1 MSRNLTIY
9 LLLIVTTASVYGQVI
24 QFDFIEFDDQF
35 YIQQNRHVSA
45 GLTRE
50 GIKWAFTATEHSTWQ
65 PLTWLSLMLDA
76 KLYGTTNA
84 GGYHLTNL
92 LLHIANT
99 IILFGLLHSMTAATW
114 RNAFVAA
121 LFALHPLHVESV
133 VWVAARKDVL
143 SGLFGLLAIW
153 AYASYARR
161 SGIGCY
167 LLTTAML
174 AMGLMAKPMLV
185 TLPMVFLLL
194 DYWPL
199 NRIRLRRSSN
209 SNNNIII
216 GNPSLTSAVG
226 PHRSVG
232 FLVVEKAPLFV
243 LSAASSIVT
252 FSVQRLGNAVVPIDQ
267 ISLSDRIDNAFVSYA
282 RYIGKTIWPQDL
294 SVLYPHPNLA
304 GGVPWAD
311 GQVKGAAALLLAI
324 TILLMLL
331 VRKRYAI
338 IGWLWFLGM
347 LVPVIGLVQ
356 IGKHAMA
363 DRFMYLPLIGLFIIA
378 GWGLQDL
385 IIYRD
390 HRGQRIRSAVIILAT
405 VVFVACI
412 SCTWLQTQKWRN
424 SETLF
429 QHALT
434 VTPNKIFMHQFLG
447 KIFTDRNRHKE
458 AIEHFQQ
465 AIKIKEDYLPVLHDL
480 GRVLLL
486 EEQFE
491 ESQRYFRRAL
501 HIDPNHADSLFHLG
515 EIFYAQKKIDD
526 AIRYYHFTLAAEP
539 NHIQAMNNLGA
550 AMAMRRQYRKAAQQ
564 FEHILKIEPDSY
576 EAYINLGRTRLLQKN
591 LPGHV
596 DKAIRLLRRAVQI
609 NPNSADGHALLSIA
623 LNRAGRTE
631 EALVQQSESDRLQS
645 EERNTSNAP

>member
-1 MSRNLTIY
+1 MSRNLPIC
-9 LLLIVTTASVYGQVI
+9 LLLIVTTAAVYGQVI
-24 QFDFIEFDDQF
+24 QFDFVEFDDQF
-35 YIQQNRHVSA
+35 YIQQNLHVSA

-76 KLYGTTNA
+76 QLYGTTNA
-84 GGYHLTNL
+84 GGYHFTNL
-92 LLHIANT
+92 LLHIMNT
-99 IILFGLLHSMTAATW
+99 IILFGVLQSMTAATW

-121 LFALHPLHVESV
+121 LFALHPFHVESV
-133 VWVAARKDVL
+133 VWIAARKDVL

-153 AYASYARR
+153 AYVSYSRR
-161 SGIGCY
+161 SGIGWY
-167 LLTTAML
+167 LLVTAML
-174 AMGLMAKPMLV
+174 ATGLMAKPMLV

-199 NRIRLRRSSN
+199 NRIRLRRAAN
-209 SNNNIII
+209 DHGNTIIE
-216 GNPSLTSAVG
+216 NPSLTSAG
-226 PHRSVG
+226 YPHRSVG
-232 FLVVEKAPLFV
+232 FLLVEKVPMLA
-243 LSAASSIVT
+243 LSAISSIVT
-252 FSVQRLGNAVVPIDQ
+252 FWVQRLGKAVVSIDQ
-267 ISLSDRIDNAFVSYA
+267 IPLSDRIDNAFVSYA
-282 RYIGKTIWPQDL
+282 RYMGKTIWPQDL

-304 GGVPWAD
+304 GGVPWTD
-311 GQVKGAAALLLAI
+311 GQVKGAAALLLVI
-324 TILLMLL
+324 TMLLILL

-338 IGWLWFLGM
+338 VGWLWFLGT

-356 IGKHAMA
+356 IGKHSMA

-385 IIYRD
+385 IIYRER
-390 HRGQRIRSAVIILAT
+390 RGQRIRSAVSVLVA
-405 VVFVACI
+405 VVLVACM
-412 SCTWLQTQKWRN
+412 SFTWLQTRKWRN

-429 QHALT
+429 QHALA
-434 VTPNKIFMHQFLG
+434 VTPNKLFMHQFLG
-447 KIFTDRNRHKE
+447 KILTDRNRYEE
-458 AIEHFQQ
+458 ATEHFHQ
-465 AIKIKEDYLPVLHDL
+465 ALKIKEDYLPVLHDL
-480 GRVLLL
+480 GRVLML
-486 EEQFE
+486 EGQFE

-501 HIDPNHADSLFHLG
+501 HIDPNHAGSLFHLG

-526 AIRYYHFTLAAEP
+526 AIRYYHFTLASEP

-550 AMAMRRQYRKAAQQ
+550 TMAMRRQYRKAARQ
-564 FEHILKIEPDSY
+564 FEHILEIEPDSY

-609 NPNSADGHALLSIA
+609 NPNSADGHALLSTA

-631 EALVQQSESDRLQS
+631 EALIHQTEFNRLQS